1 MKNITEHAYSAN
13 ICGTLGPVCSGFGMV
28 LPKKVCKIR
37 AVICGILLAATA
49 PAVAAASDATGLVTQ
64 MARKHGVPVGFALR
78 VARVES
84 GVKCGRV
91 GKAGERGP
99 LQILPRSAKG
109 LGYRNIARAGCAA
122 QTSAG
127 MKHLAAC
134 YRKAGGNHFRAAACH
149 NGGPGVLRWKRIPKA
164 IQAYA
169 RKVTR

>member
-1 MKNITEHAYSAN
+1 MGDEIVKSRCYINE
-13 ICGTLGPVCSGFGMV
+13 
-28 LPKKVCKIR
+28 
-37 AVICGILLAATA
+37 LAAHQVALASIVFFGLFSALPTPS
-49 PAVAAASDATGLVTQ
+49 PATASDATGLVVQ
-64 MARKHGVPVGFALR
+64 AARKHGVPIGFALR

-84 GVKCGRV
+84 GIKCGRV

-134 YRKAGGNHFRAAACH
+134 YRKAGGNLYRAAACH
-149 NGGPGVLRWKRIPKA
+149 NGGPGVLRWKRIPRS

>member
-1 MKNITEHAYSAN
+1 MKNITERAYSAN
-13 ICGTLGPVCSGFGMV
+13 IGGTLGPVCSGFGMV
-28 LPKKVCKIR
+28 LPKKVCKIG
-37 AVICGILLAATA
+37 AVICGIFLAATT
-49 PAVAAASDATGLVTQ
+49 PAAASDATGLVVQ
-64 MARKHGVPVGFALR
+64 AARKHGVPINFALR

-84 GVKCGRV
+84 GVRCGRV
-91 GKAGERGP
+91 GAAGERGP